1 MIEEASQPK
10 RKSTIREY
18 IEAIL
23 IALLLALFIRTFVV
37 QAFKIPSGSMLNTLL
52 IGDHILVNKFIYGIK
67 DPFSGNTW
75 IPVKKPGRGDVVV
88 FKYPLNPSQD
98 YIKRV
103 VGTEGDQIEIK
114 NKKVYVN
121 GEPQDDSYAIFLD
134 SKILPAGEQGRDN
147 MELKTVPANSLFVM
161 GDNRD
166 NSYDSRFWNF
176 VELKAVKGKAF
187 IFYWSWDKK
196 NFSVRWNRIGH
207 LIH

>member
-1 MIEEASQPK
+1 LTEETSQPK

-103 VGTEGDQIEIK
+103 IGTEGDQIEIK

-134 SKILPAGEQGRDN
+134 SKILPAGVQGRDN
-147 MELKTVPANSLFVM
+147 MGLKTVPANSLFVM

-176 VELKAVKGKAF
+176 VDLKAVKGKAF